1 MPVAYSESNISWEA
15 AARISHA
22 AVEHARSRGLKV
34 CAAVVDRHGNLVSLL
49 RIPGAP
55 FHSTD
60 IATDKAY
67 TAASFGLAT
76 AEWAKVL
83 PQHSAA
89 VQQGV
94 PLRPRMVLFGGGIP
108 VIHDGQCVGAV
119 GVSGASEDQDVEC
132 AQKGLDAIDGVA
144 G

>member
-1 MPVAYSESNISWEA
+1 MPVAISESNISWEA
-15 AARISHA
+15 AATVTRA
-22 AVEHARSRGLKV
+22 AIEHARAQGLNV
-34 CAAVVDRHGNLVSLL
+34 CAAVVDRHGSLISLL
-49 RIPGAP
+49 RLPGTP

-67 TAASFGLAT
+67 TAASFGLPT
-76 AEWAKVL
+76 GEWAKVL

-108 VIHDGQCVGAV
+108 VIHQGTCVGAI

-132 AQKGLDAIDGVA
+132 AQKGLEAIA
-144 G
+144 GLAG

>member
-1 MPVAYSESNISWEA
+1 MPIATLESNISWEA
-15 AARISHA
+15 ADTVTRAAIQHA
-22 AVEHARSRGLKV
+22 QAQGLRV
-34 CAAVVDRHGNLVSLL
+34 CAAVVDRHGTLISLL
-49 RIPGAP
+49 RLPGAP

-67 TAASFGLAT
+67 TAASFGMPT
-76 AEWAKVL
+76 GEWAKVL

-108 VIHDGQCVGAV
+108 VIHKGVCVGAI
-119 GVSGASEDQDVEC
+119 GVSGGSEGQDIEC
-132 AQKGLDAIDGVA
+132 AQKGLEAIA
-144 G
+144 GLAG

>member
-1 MPVAYSESNISWEA
+1 MPIAVSESNISWEA

-22 AVEHARSRGLKV
+22 AVEHARIQGLKV
-34 CAAVVDRHGNLVSLL
+34 CAAVVDRHGSLISLL

-76 AEWAKVL
+76 GEWAKVL
-83 PQHSAA
+83 PHHSAA

-108 VIHDGQCVGAV
+108 VIHEGHCVGAV
-119 GVSGASEDQDVEC
+119 GVSGATEEQDVEC
-132 AQKGLDAIDGVA
+132 ARKGLEAVA
-144 G
+144 GMVG

>member
-1 MPVAYSESNISWEA
+1 MQIAISESNISWEA
-15 AARISHA
+15 AARITHA
-22 AVEHARSRGLKV
+22 AVEYGRIQGLKV
-34 CAAVVDRHGNLVSLL
+34 CAAVVDRNGSLISLL

-76 AEWAKVL
+76 GEWAKVL

-108 VIHDGQCVGAV
+108 VIHEGHCVGAV
-119 GVSGASEDQDVEC
+119 GVSGATEEQDVEC
-132 AQKGLDAIDGVA
+132 ARKGLEAVA
-144 G
+144 GMVG